1 MGCGVK
7 RLNVEFHFSSASIS
21 EIILFLHCLPCA
33 RHKHPRQKHIYYIYK
48 KQTIPGIFIF
58 FFLPQFIGE
67 LKKLPV
73 PVQVCVQR
81 WNRGCLTI
89 IEGGISHKAEGELQ
103 KPSCSFC
110 QWVFPSSC
118 SQQCWW
124 FFLVCSTSLSCWCP
138 WSTASNLYKIVLWEE
153 FQFSLKQ
160 HQQLLPLP
168 TILCQL
174 ISWMALIVFCVNCN
188 VVQVCTCLCFW
199 LSSALKTQ
207 GVWSSSPNAALMLEW
222 ELESCLEKLPLLL
235 CGGLLWLYPQI
246 NREMKRFARSGFVES
261 EGIID

>member
-33 RHKHPRQKHIYYIYK
+33 RHKHPWQKHIYYIYK

-73 PVQVCVQR
+73 PTQVCAQR
-81 WNRGCLTI
+81 WNRECLTI
-89 IEGGISHKAEGELQ
+89 IEGGISRKAEGELQ

-118 SQQCWW
+118 CQQCWW
-124 FFLVCSTSLSCWCP
+124 FFLVSSTSLSCWCP
-138 WSTASNLYKIVLWEE
+138 WSTASNLYKIVLWED
-153 FQFSLKQ
+153 FQFSLQQ

-199 LSSALKTQ
+199 LSSALK
-207 GVWSSSPNAALMLEW
+207 PRECEA
-222 ELESCLEKLPLLL
+222 
-235 CGGLLWLYPQI
+235 GLLMQPSCWNGSWHSVWRNCLCFYVVDSCGSIPKLIEKWKGLHVLDLWNQ
-246 NREMKRFARSGFVES
+246 RGS
-261 EGIID
+261 

>member
-73 PVQVCVQR
+73 PAQVCVQR

-89 IEGGISHKAEGELQ
+89 IEGGISRKAEV
-103 KPSCSFC
+103 SCR
-110 QWVFPSSC
+110 
-118 SQQCWW
+118 SQAALFASG
-124 FFLVCSTSLSCWCP
+124 FFLVPAVSSADGSSWCVP
-138 WSTASNLYKIVLWEE
+138 HLFPVGV
-153 FQFSLKQ
+153 
-160 HQQLLPLP
+160 HDPLLPIF
-168 TILCQL
+168 T
-174 ISWMALIVFCVNCN
+174 
-188 VVQVCTCLCFW
+188 
-199 LSSALKTQ
+199 K
-207 GVWSSSPNAALMLEW
+207 
-222 ELESCLEKLPLLL
+222 
-235 CGGLLWLYPQI
+235 
-246 NREMKRFARSGFVES
+246 
-261 EGIID
+261 